1 MPRPTSDPLDRKVRG
16 IRQDSGGFGVGKKK
30 TTLKDKYEMFDY
42 CDFYVPIPMS
52 AADMIVP
59 RIYLIS
65 SLLGYS

>member
-1 MPRPTSDPLDRKVRG
+1 
-16 IRQDSGGFGVGKKK
+16 
-30 TTLKDKYEMFDY
+30 MFDY